1 MAPQDEALVGEMLQW
16 HGNVHWGEILLPL
29 LAGTR
34 IDLMVTAHQHSFHLL
49 EPLRGVHDFPIII
62 NDNRSAL
69 TVRCDGEGIHVRA
82 TDMDGTVKLDTLFE

>member
-1 MAPQDEALVGEMLQW
+1 M
-16 HGNVHWGEILLPL
+16 
-29 LAGTR
+29 
-34 IDLMVTAHQHSFHLL
+34 
-49 EPLRGVHDFPIII
+49 HDFPIII